1 MFGDKNKAVSASG
14 DAVTDLGV
22 VSPPFVKSQGV
33 DYEEICCSAVVI
45 CDCVLRFFFFLILKA
60 ERHLQQVRRG
70 PAVGE
75 HGAVTC
81 VR

>member
-22 VSPPFVKSQGV
+22 VSPPFVKPHGV

-45 CDCVLRFFFFLILKA
+45 CDCVLLFFFLILIRIQA
-60 ERHLQQVRRG
+60 ECHLQQVR
-70 PAVGE
+70 
-75 HGAVTC
+75 
-81 VR
+81 